1 MSALTISLPQKSH
14 TQIPRQPSTLTPMC
28 GIVGYIGPKPVVPVI
43 MEGLARLEY
52 RGYDSAGIAVAGG
65 PAGLQLRRAPGKLR
79 NLARDLETHPVQ
91 GTFGIGHTRW
101 ATHGRPTEENAHPHR
116 DGTGTLVVV
125 HNGIVENYLQL
136 KAALI
141 AKGHKFASETDTE
154 IIAHVIQDEL
164 ELAANQA
171 SSSRPEASQSG
182 AAAER
187 PLPSQGPNT
196 PPATTTEA
204 NESEAA
210 ITAGPSS
217 IPLEE
222 AVRRA
227 VLRLTGAFAIGVL
240 SADEPDKLVAAR
252 FGPPAVLGLGEGEYF
267 LASDVPGILH
277 HTRSIYFLAD
287 GELATLTPS
296 GITLT
301 DFDGS
306 PRTLLPQRVT
316 WDPIQAEKAGYKHF
330 MLKEINEQPRSIR
343 DTTLGR
349 VSLDTGRV
357 FLPDLQISPE
367 EFRDCTQITIA
378 ACGTSWHA
386 GLAGKFMI
394 ERLARLR
401 VDVDYASEFRYR
413 SPLADPRTIGLLI
426 TQSGETADTLAA
438 QAELIHLGSKTLA
451 ICNVVGAAV
460 TRRAEGTI
468 TTNAGPEIGVA
479 STKAFTAQL
488 TALFLLALHLAQV
501 RGTIS
506 DAESLHYVTELA
518 RIPAKLENMLSLAVP
533 NATGG
538 GEGTAALI
546 PLTPP
551 PATNPIILSGA
562 TAGAVEGPASLPGT
576 TPNPAVLSTGA
587 AGAAE
592 RPSYFASAPTTPV
605 ISTGAAGAAER
616 SLPSQSPNT
625 PATQNPSVLLSAS
638 NGPASLSGTPNP
650 FAAALFQPD
659 RRIAPRLSLNAQC
672 QHLAQLF
679 SGARD
684 FLFLGR
690 GIHYPIAL
698 EGALKLKEISYIH
711 AEGYPAGEMKHG
723 PNALID
729 ETLPVVCIATKDPT
743 DPASV
748 LKYEKTL
755 SNIQEVTARAGRV
768 IAIAT
773 EGDTTITQ
781 LVEHTIHIPAA
792 PELLLPLLETIPL
805 QLLAYHIAVRRGCD
819 VDQPRNLAKS
829 VTVE

>member
-1 MSALTISLPQKSH
+1 
-14 TQIPRQPSTLTPMC
+14 
-28 GIVGYIGPKPVVPVI
+28 

-65 PAGLQLRRAPGKLR
+65 REGLQLRRAPGKLR
-79 NLARDLETHPVQ
+79 NLDAILARDPLS
-91 GTFGIGHTRW
+91 GTYGIGHTRW

-125 HNGIVENYLQL
+125 HNGIVENYLTL
-136 KAALI
+136 KHELI

-164 ELAANQA
+164 ERA
-171 SSSRPEASQSG
+171 ASQHGSV
-182 AAAER
+182 AAH
-187 PLPSQGPNT
+187 NT
-196 PPATTTEA
+196 GKRSASATDA
-204 NESEAA
+204 ADSNESVTVLESPL
-210 ITAGPSS
+210 AGPGVPGQLAGWGGA

-227 VLRLTGAFAIGVL
+227 ARRMTGAFAIGVL
-240 SADEPDKLVAAR
+240 SANEPDKMVAAR
-252 FGPPAVLGLGEGEYF
+252 MGPPIVLGLGDGEFF

-277 HTRSIYFLAD
+277 HTRTIYFLAD
-287 GELATLTPS
+287 HEVATLTTD
-296 GITLT
+296 GIALT
-301 DFDGS
+301 DFHGNAKS
-306 PRTLLPQRVT
+306 LTPQRIT

-330 MLKEINEQPRSIR
+330 MLKEINEQPRAVR

-349 VSLDTGRV
+349 ISFDTGRV
-357 FLPDLQISPE
+357 FLPDMTITPE
-367 EFRDCTQITIA
+367 DLGAVTSVTIA

-394 ERLARLR
+394 ERLARLP

-413 SPLADPRTIGLLI
+413 DPIEDPHTLGLLI
-426 TQSGETADTLAA
+426 TQSGETADTIAA
-438 QAELIHLGSKTLA
+438 QQELIAKGSKTLA
-451 ICNVVGAAV
+451 ICNVVGSAV
-460 TRRAEGTI
+460 TRLAAGTI

-488 TALFLLALHLAQV
+488 TALFTLALHLAQV
-501 RGTIS
+501 RGTVT
-506 DAESLHYVTELA
+506 DAQSLHYATELSLL
-518 RIPAKLENMLSLAVP
+518 PNKLETVLRSVDDLCANLAK
-533 NATGG
+533 
-538 GEGTAALI
+538 EF
-546 PLTPP
+546 
-551 PATNPIILSGA
+551 
-562 TAGAVEGPASLPGT
+562 
-576 TPNPAVLSTGA
+576 ST
-587 AGAAE
+587 
-592 RPSYFASAPTTPV
+592 
-605 ISTGAAGAAER
+605 
-616 SLPSQSPNT
+616 
-625 PATQNPSVLLSAS
+625 
-638 NGPASLSGTPNP
+638 
-650 FAAALFQPD
+650 
-659 RRIAPRLSLNAQC
+659 
-672 QHLAQLF
+672 
-679 SGARD
+679 ARD

-729 ETLPVVCIATKDPT
+729 ETLPVVVIATKDPD

-755 SNIQEVTARAGRV
+755 SNIQEVTARSGRV

-773 EGDTTITQ
+773 EGDTHIHQ
-781 LVEHTIHIPAA
+781 LVEHVMEIPAA
-792 PELLLPLLETIPL
+792 PELLLPILEVVPL